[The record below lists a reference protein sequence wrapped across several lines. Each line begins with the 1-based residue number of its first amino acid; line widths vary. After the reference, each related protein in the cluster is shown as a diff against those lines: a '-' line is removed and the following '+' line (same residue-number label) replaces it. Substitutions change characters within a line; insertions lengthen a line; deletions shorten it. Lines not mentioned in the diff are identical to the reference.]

1 MPDDDASEAG
11 AGDGE
16 EGEGGAEEGHDG
28 EGDEPEPLDE
38 EDLVVDD
45 VEAEDAHGVVDVEV
59 ARQRAGGKL
68 APACPIGEMQFSN
81 FFDTQYST
89 LSCYFWIWDKL
100 SCPRHIKFKSA
111 GIFLP
116 MKAVAVPVLI
126 SFSS

>member
-68 APACPIGEMQFSN
+68 APASPIREMQFAN
-81 FFDTQYST
+81 FFCTQYHT

-100 SCPRHIKFKSA
+100 SCRHQIYCT
-111 GIFLP
+111 P
-116 MKAVAVPVLI
+116 
-126 SFSS
+126 

>member
-68 APACPIGEMQFSN
+68 APACPIGEMQFTN
-81 FFDTQYST
+81 FFCTQYHT

-100 SCPRHIKFKSA
+100 SCPHQNYCTPYKRPSQ
-111 GIFLP
+111 LE
-116 MKAVAVPVLI
+116 
-126 SFSS
+126 SFFI